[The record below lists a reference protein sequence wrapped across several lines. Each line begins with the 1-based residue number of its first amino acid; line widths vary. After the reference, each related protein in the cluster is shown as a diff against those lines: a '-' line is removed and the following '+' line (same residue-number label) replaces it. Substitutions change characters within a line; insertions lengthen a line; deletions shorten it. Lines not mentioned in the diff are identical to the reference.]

1 MSTLTPKQI
10 VAIRAEAPEN
20 ARSRLVDI
28 EEAETVADAQK
39 QTERAKDYISTLREY
54 ELIEHAEF
62 KALNGEADK
71 ALQDWARAHPQLW
84 YSMTDK

>member
-1 MSTLTPKQI
+1 MATLTPEKI
-10 VAIRAEAPEN
+10 AAIRAEAPEN

-54 ELIEHAEF
+54 ELIEHTAF

-71 ALQDWARAHPQLW
+71 ALQDWARAHPDLW
-84 YSMTDK
+84 WAVKDQ